1 MRSSWMFGALVIFI
15 IGLILTLTLIGAVI
29 GVPLIILSV
38 IILIIGIFVPGK
50 EKVVHVHHHKK

>member
-1 MRSSWMFGALVIFI
+1 MFGALVIFI

-38 IILIIGIFVPGK
+38 IILIIGIFVPDR

>member
-1 MRSSWMFGALVIFI
+1 MFGALVIFI

-38 IILIIGIFVPGK
+38 IILIIGIFVPGR